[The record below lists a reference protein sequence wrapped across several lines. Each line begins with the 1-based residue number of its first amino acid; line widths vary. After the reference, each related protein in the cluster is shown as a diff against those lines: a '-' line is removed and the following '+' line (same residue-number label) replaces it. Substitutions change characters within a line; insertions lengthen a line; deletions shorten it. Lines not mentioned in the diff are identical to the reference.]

1 MDRSRRRVAIGVYA
15 KAEDATA
22 TMARLQALGIA
33 HYQCLPVPPG
43 QAASALTAHQPAPP
57 ADAPSSG
64 PVMVR
69 TYLRSP
75 ADEQAVVMALLE
87 SAALSVQLHDI
98 DPPED
103 G

>member
-15 KAEDATA
+15 TADDAAA
-22 TMARLQALGIA
+22 TMARLQTLGIA
-33 HYQCLPVPPG
+33 HYQCLPLPPD
-43 QAASALTAHQPAPP
+43 QAASALTASPPAQP
-57 ADAPSSG
+57 ADASSSG

-69 TYLRSP
+69 TYLRSM
-75 ADEQAVVMALLE
+75 ADEQVVVMALLE

>member
-15 KAEDATA
+15 TADDAAA

-33 HYQCLPVPPG
+33 HSQCLPLPPD
-43 QAASALTAHQPAPP
+43 QAASALTAPVPAKPP
-57 ADAPSSG
+57 DASSSG
-64 PVMVR
+64 PVVVR
-69 TYLRSP
+69 TYLRSM
-75 ADEQAVVMALLE
+75 ADEQVVVMALLE

>member
-15 KAEDATA
+15 TVDDAA
-22 TMARLQALGIA
+22 AIMARLQALGIA
-33 HYQCLPVPPG
+33 DYQCLPLPPD
-43 QAASALTAHQPAPP
+43 QAAAVLTAQPV
-57 ADAPSSG
+57 DAPSSG

-69 TYLRSP
+69 TYIHSL
-75 ADEQAVVMALLE
+75 ADEQVVVVALLE

>member
-15 KAEDATA
+15 KAEDAAAA
-22 TMARLQALGIA
+22 TARLQALGIG
-33 HYQCLPVPPG
+33 HCQCLP
-43 QAASALTAHQPAPP
+43 LPP

-69 TYLRSP
+69 TYLRSM
-75 ADEQAVVMALLE
+75 ADEQVVVMALLE
-87 SAALSVQLHDI
+87 SPALSVQLHDI